1 MNFGLFLTF
10 KVILGQ
16 WEQFRIRF
24 VEFYQSK
31 FLLSTVDVKVDLDA
45 FQKGVFALTASTES
59 S

>member
-45 FQKGVFALTASTES
+45 F
-59 S
+59 